1 MAGTLTNSA
10 RPLPLSKEQA
20 GWVTRAWSQIDEGRL
35 AELNRQMASIPSP
48 TGEEREL
55 AQFMASYMNACGF
68 SAFYQPI
75 DEHQG
80 NAVGKLSGSG
90 NGVELLLYA
99 PVDTAFSGKAEED
112 CPWVGLTVPAEMTT
126 EAYIKDGDVIGLGAE
141 NPKGYAACVVG
152 AAEAV
157 QRSGIPLKGGVVVG
171 LGAGGMPTNKRP
183 SIHRF
188 NAGQGSGCAFMLEQG
203 IRGDFAIIA
212 KPGYAV
218 SWEEVGLCWFRIC
231 VKGSLGYT
239 GVRHVVGGRNPI
251 VDAAKIITLLEEWFP
266 KYSQRNTS
274 GLVCPQG
281 SINAIEAGWSYKPA
295 FIPAVCNLYV
305 DLRISPR
312 TSPTEAKHQFEEAIR
327 EIRRAHPELNL
338 EWDMV
343 LAIPGTATDPASWII
358 QSCMR
363 AWEYVEGKKHAP
375 RQGTSGATDANI
387 LRAWGIPTAR
397 LGMPRL
403 KNSSKEQR
411 PVFSMETSN
420 VSGMKQLTKC
430 LVYAIIDTCTRDRA
444 EILKGG

>member
-1 MAGTLTNSA
+1 
-10 RPLPLSKEQA
+10 
-20 GWVTRAWSQIDEGRL
+20 
-35 AELNRQMASIPSP
+35 
-48 TGEEREL
+48 
-55 AQFMASYMNACGF
+55 
-68 SAFYQPI
+68 
-75 DEHQG
+75 
-80 NAVGKLSGSG
+80 
-90 NGVELLLYA
+90 
-99 PVDTAFSGKAEED
+99 
-112 CPWVGLTVPAEMTT
+112 
-126 EAYIKDGDVIGLGAE
+126 
-141 NPKGYAACVVG
+141 
-152 AAEAV
+152 
-157 QRSGIPLKGGVVVG
+157 
-171 LGAGGMPTNKRP
+171 
-183 SIHRF
+183 
-188 NAGQGSGCAFMLEQG
+188 
-203 IRGDFAIIA
+203 
-212 KPGYAV
+212 
-218 SWEEVGLCWFRIC
+218 
-231 VKGSLGYT
+231 
-239 GVRHVVGGRNPI
+239 
-251 VDAAKIITLLEEWFP
+251 LLEEWFP

-312 TSPTEAKHQFEEAIR
+312 TSPAEAKHQFEEAIR
-327 EIRRAHPELNL
+327 EIRRAHPELDL

-343 LAIPGTATDPASWII
+343 LAIPGTATDPTSWII